1 MRAAGRFLLAWGVT
15 ALGVFAA
22 AQVVPG
28 IHYRSGAALAAASLL
43 LGLLN
48 AFVRPLLVLLTAP
61 LVLVTLGLFI
71 WIINALL
78 LHFVGNLVRGFEVAG
93 FWPAL
98 WGAAVISLISL
109 ALNALLGPRRPR
121 AGPRRPPPPR
131 DPGGPVIDV

>member
-1 MRAAGRFLLAWGVT
+1 MRGLFRFFLGWGVT
-15 ALGVFAA
+15 ALAVLVATRII
-22 AQVVPG
+22 PG
-28 IHYRSGAALAAASLL
+28 IRYESGTSLLVAALL

-71 WIINALL
+71 WVINALL
-78 LHFVGNLVRGFEVAG
+78 LQLVGRLVKGFEVAG

-98 WGAAVISLISL
+98 GGAAVMSLVTL
-109 ALNALLGPRRPR
+109 ALNAVVRPRPKPARRP
-121 AGPRRPPPPR
+121 APPR